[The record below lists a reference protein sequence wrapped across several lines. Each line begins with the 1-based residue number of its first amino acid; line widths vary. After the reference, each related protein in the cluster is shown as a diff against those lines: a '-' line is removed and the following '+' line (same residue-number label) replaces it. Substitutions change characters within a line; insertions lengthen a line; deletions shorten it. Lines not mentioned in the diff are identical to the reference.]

1 MVRNC
6 NQEIAPPNYF
16 ILNKGENGRFF
27 QLKGSNCPH
36 YDGEIDRRPS
46 YQKLIAITK
55 IKPGIATDDG
65 VEIRFI
71 DQEIQRIVSSRPDAK
86 AYKVYYDKKILEVEL
101 ETKYLGCQNEQ
112 SFPQKL

>member
-1 MVRNC
+1 
-6 NQEIAPPNYF
+6 
-16 ILNKGENGRFF
+16 
-27 QLKGSNCPH
+27 
-36 YDGEIDRRPS
+36 
-46 YQKLIAITK
+46 
-55 IKPGIATDDG
+55 